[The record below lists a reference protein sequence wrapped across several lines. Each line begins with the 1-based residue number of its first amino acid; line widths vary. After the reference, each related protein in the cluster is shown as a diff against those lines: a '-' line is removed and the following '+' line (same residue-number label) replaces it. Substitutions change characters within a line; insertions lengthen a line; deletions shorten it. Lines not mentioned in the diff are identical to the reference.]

1 MERKGHRIPGRR
13 AAWWRHLKIAA
24 ALILCTAAAEAAQ
37 DHEAIREAALGFL
50 KSEAARAHEGRT
62 EVRIGRLDSR
72 LKLAECG
79 QPLKATLAPG
89 ARLMGSTSIR
99 VRCPGPTPWSIYVT
113 GHVAV
118 FGKVLTAARPL
129 PRGTMLEPA
138 MLKPVEY
145 DLSKARFGY
154 FRRPEEVD
162 GMLLARS
169 VKAGAIITPGVLKAR
184 RLIRRGQQ
192 VTLVARRGG
201 LAVKMKGKAMAD
213 GARGEVIR
221 VQAVNSR
228 RIVEGEVLAPGVVK
242 VTL

>member
-1 MERKGHRIPGRR
+1 MESKRHRIPGRHG
-13 AAWWRHLKIAA
+13 AWWRRLNIGAALCLCAA
-24 ALILCTAAAEAAQ
+24 AAGAAQ

-50 KSEAARAHEGRT
+50 KAEAARAHEGRT

-79 QPLKATLAPG
+79 QPLEAALAPG
-89 ARLMGSTSIR
+89 AKLLGSTSIQ
-99 VRCPGPTPWSIYVT
+99 VRCPGPTAWSIYIT
-113 GHVAV
+113 GQVAV
-118 FGKVLTAARPL
+118 FGKVLTAAQPL
-129 PRGTMLEPA
+129 PRGTMLESG
-138 MLKPVEY
+138 MLKLVEY
-145 DLSKARFGY
+145 DLSKAPFGY
-154 FRRPEEVD
+154 FRRPEEVN
-162 GMLLARS
+162 GMLLARPL
-169 VKAGAIITPGVLKAR
+169 KAGAIITPRVLKAR

>member
-1 MERKGHRIPGRR
+1 M
-13 AAWWRHLKIAA
+13 
-24 ALILCTAAAEAAQ
+24 
-37 DHEAIREAALGFL
+37 
-50 KSEAARAHEGRT
+50 
-62 EVRIGRLDSR
+62 RIGRLDSR

-79 QPLKATLAPG
+79 KPLEATLAPG
-89 ARLMGSTSIR
+89 AKLLGSTSVQ
-99 VRCPGPTPWSIYVT
+99 VRCPGPTAWSIYIT

-118 FGKVLTAARPL
+118 FGKILTAAQPL

-138 MLKPVEY
+138 MLRLVEH

-154 FRRPEEVD
+154 FRRPEEVN
-162 GMLLARS
+162 GMLLARP
-169 VKAGAIITPGVLKAR
+169 VQAGAIITPGVLKAR

-192 VTLVARRGG
+192 VTLVAQRGG